1 MPHAFTDTDTYR
13 YAFDNVG
20 AVFFGKQ
27 FGFVEDSIDYG
38 GYIQAVHTAMPLNSI
53 IAMAPLWIRSYLLN
67 IGIMIPKVL
76 KAIMAADGIRQTAV
90 RETGIAQERTL
101 DANSKRSDVLS
112 QLLSITQE
120 KKDIVTIRE
129 VHVEMW
135 AAV

>member
-1 MPHAFTDTDTYR
+1 
-13 YAFDNVG
+13 
-20 AVFFGKQ
+20 
-27 FGFVEDSIDYG
+27 
-38 GYIQAVHTAMPLNSI
+38 MPLNSVI
-53 IAMAPLWIRSYLLN
+53 GMAPLWIRGYLLKV
-67 IGIMIPKVL
+67 GIMIPRVL
-76 KAIMAADGIRQTAV
+76 QAIMAADGIRQTAV

-120 KKDIVTIRE
+120 KADIVTIRE